1 MHNLFVFSR
10 SIIMESRESLEHQ
23 IKLGKPPWID
33 ERTKQEKKWRKIF
46 LTHSRSMLMYSHSSC
61 LFDGEL

>member
-33 ERTKQEKKWRKIF
+33 ERTKHEKQNGGRF
-46 LTHSRSMLMYSHSSC
+46 
-61 LFDGEL
+61 F